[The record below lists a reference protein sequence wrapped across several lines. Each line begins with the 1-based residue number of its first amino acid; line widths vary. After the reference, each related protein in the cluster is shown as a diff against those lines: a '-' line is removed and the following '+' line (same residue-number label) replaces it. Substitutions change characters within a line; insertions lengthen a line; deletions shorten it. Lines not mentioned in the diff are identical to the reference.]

1 MKLPARLAKFLQWVR
16 VELYLSLKHLRQ
28 NLASSQ
34 VKLGSAEEYQKLRA
48 ILVEESKFDLPFLVL
63 IIGSCIIATLGLLS
77 NSTAVII
84 GAMVVAPLM
93 LPIRALAFA
102 AIEGDILLFRQS
114 LISIISGTIVAV
126 FLSFALGY
134 ISDISVFGSEIF
146 ARSKPNLLDLGIAIA
161 AGGISAYAIIE
172 PKVSPTVAGTAI
184 AVALMPPVCV
194 VGLGLSQA
202 NWLLSFG
209 ATLLYLTNLL
219 GITLSCMVTF
229 LLQGYTPMV
238 QAKTALV
245 LAGVLTSIL
254 LIPLGISFVD
264 LVRQS
269 RLESSLRQALVN
281 RTITFQRVELAGLS
295 TNWLVNPPEVRLFV
309 RAKEEIT
316 PRQVELV
323 EEFVSRIMGQPF
335 TLIFEVNQVQEVRRT
350 GKSGN

>member
-172 PKVSPTVAGTAI
+172 PRVSPTVAGTAI

>member
-134 ISDISVFGSEIF
+134 ISDIPIFGSEIF